1 MISWFC
7 CWYWR
12 KASEGWEVEEE
23 EDDEETEKEL
33 NFLQETSRV

>member
-23 EDDEETEKEL
+23 EDEETEKEL
-33 NFLQETSRV
+33 SFLQETSRV